1 MEQELYRLRNLSW
14 NRAWEKRFG
23 DGSVIGV
30 NEVVTEQQA
39 EILLSGIKR
48 AGVSFVVVP
57 RGLVFD
63 GGAPI
68 GVLVW
73 LIHGKSV
80 TSVSAI
86 EGANS
91 SLLHV
96 SLLYVSNE
104 VFIKMYVDSLQ
115 FSGNVVK
122 LYRYAP
128 RVYPV
133 YYKSKTL
140 RYDNTSLEEALRFKI
155 EDFPM
160 YKRENGEFR
169 RIKEGK
175 YLTDLWKDSFLLGEV
190 TDFITVYPDGTVH
203 KETLSIEALYDR
215 FLSGNMACCLY
226 GESVIAFHSYE
237 YRKFVESKEYQLLA
251 GRNRITRADCGIKEV
266 VTERVNV
273 GAVIL
278 KDFTAN
284 NGVCCA
290 MDDID
295 FVDISRLSN
304 DIKVLD
310 LSACAHLRGVS
321 INLYKLD
328 GFSLLYPDSE
338 NYRDGEFKLNE
349 CSRVTVRG
357 EIRATD
363 VVVYDSEFSSDD
375 LFIQMFPQGLQ
386 NIVTNT
392 RCLFNGVEGVKRLTV
407 HSTEQPAYDYDYE
420 VSIDLIKTS
429 VEELSIDF
437 SQGSC
442 RLKFY
447 INKCSSLR
455 KVSIYCEGKVSL
467 SDVWNLLSNNSN
479 KLEVRVVCG
488 RIVISSGDLSK
499 IKHNNSMQKMF
510 AGASVSIEASAVVWE
525 DYGSDSP
532 RNSDTEV
539 GFSKLPESLRG
550 IIVRRKR

>member
-1 MEQELYRLRNLSW
+1 M
-14 NRAWEKRFG
+14 
-23 DGSVIGV
+23 
-30 NEVVTEQQA
+30 
-39 EILLSGIKR
+39 SGIKG

-86 EGANS
+86 EGVNS

-115 FSGNVVK
+115 FSGKVVK

-237 YRKFVESKEYQLLA
+237 YRKFVESEEYQLLA

-266 VTERVNV
+266 VTER
-273 GAVIL
+273 
-278 KDFTAN
+278 
-284 NGVCCA
+284 
-290 MDDID
+290 
-295 FVDISRLSN
+295 
-304 DIKVLD
+304 
-310 LSACAHLRGVS
+310 
-321 INLYKLD
+321 
-328 GFSLLYPDSE
+328 
-338 NYRDGEFKLNE
+338 NYRDGEFKLNA

-357 EIRATD
+357 EILAAD
-363 VVVYDSEFSSDD
+363 VVVYDSEFSSDE
-375 LFIQMFPQGLQ
+375 LCIQMFPQGLQ
-386 NIVTNT
+386 TVVNDT
-392 RCLFNGVEGVKRLTV
+392 RCLFNGVTGLKRLIIR
-407 HSTEQPAYDYDYE
+407 STEEPVYDYNYI
-420 VSIDLIKTS
+420 VSIDSNKTS
-429 VEELSIDF
+429 VEELDIDF
-437 SQGSC
+437 KQEKC
-442 RLKFY
+442 ELNLY
-447 INKCSSLR
+447 INKCPSLK
-455 KVSIYCEGKVSL
+455 KVLIRCEGNVEL
-467 SDVWNLLSNNSN
+467 RNIFDVLSNKS
-479 KLEVRVVCG
+479 LESVKVVCG
-488 RIVISSGDLSK
+488 RLEVDNCVILRLEHAQVK
-499 IKHNNSMQKMF
+499 IPTD
-510 AGASVSIEASAVVWE
+510 VRVYIETDRVVWE
-525 DYGSDSP
+525 AYSSDSK
-532 RNSDTEV
+532 RNREV
-539 GFSKLPESLRG
+539 VEGFSSLPEYLRG
-550 IIVRRKR
+550 VIVRRER

>member
-1 MEQELYRLRNLSW
+1 M
-14 NRAWEKRFG
+14 
-23 DGSVIGV
+23 V
-30 NEVVTEQQA
+30 
-39 EILLSGIKR
+39 
-48 AGVSFVVVP
+48 
-57 RGLVFD
+57 
-63 GGAPI
+63 
-68 GVLVW
+68 
-73 LIHGKSV
+73 
-80 TSVSAI
+80 
-86 EGANS
+86 
-91 SLLHV
+91 
-96 SLLYVSNE
+96 NE

-115 FSGNVVK
+115 FSGKVVK

-237 YRKFVESKEYQLLA
+237 YRKFVESEEYQLLA

-310 LSACAHLRGVS
+310 LSACEHLRGVS

-338 NYRDGEFKLNE
+338 NYRDGEFKLNA

-357 EIRATD
+357 EIRAAD

-375 LFIQMFPQGLQ
+375 LCIQMFPQGLQ
-386 NIVTNT
+386 TVVNDT
-392 RCLFNGVEGVKRLTV
+392 RCLFNGVTGLKRLIIR
-407 HSTEQPAYDYDYE
+407 STEEPVYDYNYI
-420 VSIDLIKTS
+420 VSIDFKQ
-429 VEELSIDF
+429 EKCELN
-437 SQGSC
+437 
-442 RLKFY
+442 LY
-447 INKCSSLR
+447 INKCPSLK
-455 KVSIYCEGKVSL
+455 KVLIRCEGNVEL
-467 SDVWNLLSNNSN
+467 RNIFDVLSNKS
-479 KLEVRVVCG
+479 LESVKVVCG
-488 RIVISSGDLSK
+488 SLEVDNCVILRLENAQVK
-499 IKHNNSMQKMF
+499 IPTD
-510 AGASVSIEASAVVWE
+510 VRVYIETDRVVWE
-525 DYGSDSP
+525 AYSSDSK
-532 RNSDTEV
+532 RNREV
-539 GFSKLPESLRG
+539 VEGFSSLPEYLRG
-550 IIVRRKR
+550 VIVRRER

>member
-30 NEVVTEQQA
+30 NEVVTDQQA
-39 EILLSGIKR
+39 EILLSGIKG

-57 RGLVFD
+57 RGIVFD

-86 EGANS
+86 EGVNS

-115 FSGNVVK
+115 FSGKVVK

-237 YRKFVESKEYQLLA
+237 YRKFVESEEYQLLA

-310 LSACAHLRGVS
+310 LSACEHLRGVS

-338 NYRDGEFKLNE
+338 NYRDGEFKLNA

-357 EIRATD
+357 EIRAAD

-375 LFIQMFPQGLQ
+375 LCIQMFPQGLQ
-386 NIVTNT
+386 TVVNDT
-392 RCLFNGVEGVKRLTV
+392 RCLFNGVTGVKRLIII
-407 HSTEQPAYDYDYE
+407 STEEPAYDYNYI
-420 VSIDLIKTS
+420 VNIDLTKTS
-429 VEELSIDF
+429 IEELDIDF
-437 SQGSC
+437 TQEKCELTLYTSKCAS
-442 RLKFY
+442 LK
-447 INKCSSLR
+447 
-455 KVSIYCEGKVSL
+455 KVVIRCEGTVTLRNILDVLSIESL
-467 SDVWNLLSNNSN
+467 ESV
-479 KLEVRVVCG
+479 KVVCG
-488 RIVISSGDLSK
+488 RLEVDNCVILRLEHAQVK
-499 IKHNNSMQKMF
+499 IPTD
-510 AGASVSIEASAVVWE
+510 VRVYIETDRVVWE
-525 DYGSDSP
+525 AYSSDSK
-532 RNSDTEV
+532 RNMEV
-539 GFSKLPESLRG
+539 EEVFSSLPECLRG
-550 IIVRRKR
+550 VIVRRER

>member
-96 SLLYVSNE
+96 RLLYVSNE

-115 FSGNVVK
+115 FSGKVVK

-175 YLTDLWKDSFLLGEV
+175 YLTDLWKDSFLLGGV

-203 KETLSIEALYDR
+203 KEALSLESLEDR
-215 FLSGNMACCLY
+215 FLSGNMARCLY
-226 GESVIAFHSYE
+226 GDSVIAFHLFE
-237 YRKFVESKEYQLLA
+237 YRKFVVSEEYRLLA

-266 VTERVNV
+266 VTEGTNL
-273 GAVIL
+273 GAVVL
-278 KDFTAN
+278 KDFVAN
-284 NGVCCA
+284 NGVCRT

-310 LSACAHLRGVS
+310 LSACEHLRGVS

-357 EIRATD
+357 EIRAVD
-363 VVVYDSEFSSDD
+363 VVVYDSDFSNEE

-386 NIVTNT
+386 SVVTDT
-392 RCLFNGVEGVKRLTV
+392 RCLFNGVTGVKRLIIS
-407 HSTEQPAYDYDYE
+407 STEEPVYDYNYI
-420 VSIDLIKTS
+420 VNIDLTKTS
-429 VEELSIDF
+429 IEELDIDF
-437 SQGSC
+437 TQEKCELTLYTSKCAS
-442 RLKFY
+442 LK
-447 INKCSSLR
+447 
-455 KVSIYCEGKVSL
+455 KVVIRCEGTVTLRNILDVLSIESL
-467 SDVWNLLSNNSN
+467 ESV
-479 KLEVRVVCG
+479 KVVCG
-488 RIVISSGDLSK
+488 RLEVDNCVILRLENAQVK
-499 IKHNNSMQKMF
+499 IPTD
-510 AGASVSIEASAVVWE
+510 VRVYIETDRVVWE
-525 DYGSDSP
+525 AYSSDSK
-532 RNSDTEV
+532 RNREV
-539 GFSKLPESLRG
+539 VEGFSSLPEYLRG
-550 IIVRRKR
+550 VIVRRER

>member
-1 MEQELYRLRNLSW
+1 MEQELYSVRNLAW
-14 NRAWEKRFG
+14 NRAWQKRFG

-48 AGVSFVVVP
+48 AGVSFVAVP
-57 RGLVFD
+57 RGIVFN
-63 GGAPI
+63 GGEPV

-73 LIHGKSV
+73 LVHGKPV

-91 SLLHV
+91 SLL
-96 SLLYVSNE
+96 YVSNE
-104 VFIKMYVDSLQ
+104 AFIKMHVDSLL
-115 FSGNVVK
+115 FSGNIVK

-140 RYDNTSLEEALRFKI
+140 RYDNTSLEDALRFKV
-155 EDFPM
+155 EDFTM
-160 YKRENGEFR
+160 YKLENGGFR

-175 YLTDLWKDSFLLGEV
+175 YLTELWKDSFLLGGV

-203 KETLSIEALYDR
+203 KEALSLESLEDR
-215 FLSGNMACCLY
+215 FLSGNMARCLY
-226 GESVIAFHSYE
+226 GDSVIAFHLFE
-237 YRKFVESKEYQLLA
+237 YRKFVVSEEYRLLA

-266 VTERVNV
+266 VTEGTNL
-273 GAVIL
+273 GAVVL
-278 KDFTAN
+278 KDFVAN
-284 NGVCCA
+284 NGVCRT

-310 LSACAHLRGVS
+310 LSACEHLRGVR
-321 INLYKLD
+321 INLYKLE
-328 GFSLLYPDSE
+328 GFSLFYPNSE
-338 NYRDGEFKLNE
+338 NYRDGEFKLNK
-349 CSRVTVRG
+349 CNLVNIQG

-363 VVVYDSEFSSDD
+363 VVVYDSEFSSEEVS
-375 LFIQMFPQGLQ
+375 IQMFPQGLQ
-386 NIVTNT
+386 TVVTNT
-392 RCLFNGVEGVKRLTV
+392 RCLFNGVTGLKRLSV

-420 VSIDLIKTS
+420 VSIDLIKNS

-437 SQGSC
+437 AQESC
-442 RLKFY
+442 RLKLY

-455 KVSIYCEGKVSL
+455 KISIYCEGKVSL

-479 KLEVRVVCG
+479 KLEIRVVCG
-488 RIVISSGDLSK
+488 ILEIQHADVDKLR
-499 IKHNNSMQKMF
+499 HNNSRQKMF
-510 AGASVSIEASAVVWE
+510 AGVKCSVEASRLIWKGYAV
-525 DYGSDSP
+525 GIP
-532 RNSDTEV
+532 RNRGADL
-539 GFSKLPESLRG
+539 GFNYLPESVQG
-550 IIVRRKR
+550 IIARRER

>member
-1 MEQELYRLRNLSW
+1 
-14 NRAWEKRFG
+14 
-23 DGSVIGV
+23 
-30 NEVVTEQQA
+30 
-39 EILLSGIKR
+39 
-48 AGVSFVVVP
+48 
-57 RGLVFD
+57 
-63 GGAPI
+63 
-68 GVLVW
+68 
-73 LIHGKSV
+73 
-80 TSVSAI
+80 
-86 EGANS
+86 
-91 SLLHV
+91 
-96 SLLYVSNE
+96 
-104 VFIKMYVDSLQ
+104 
-115 FSGNVVK
+115 
-122 LYRYAP
+122 
-128 RVYPV
+128 
-133 YYKSKTL
+133 
-140 RYDNTSLEEALRFKI
+140 
-155 EDFPM
+155 
-160 YKRENGEFR
+160 
-169 RIKEGK
+169 
-175 YLTDLWKDSFLLGEV
+175 
-190 TDFITVYPDGTVH
+190 VH
-203 KETLSIEALYDR
+203 KETLSIEVLYDR

-237 YRKFVESKEYQLLA
+237 YRKFVESEEYQLLA

-310 LSACAHLRGVS
+310 LSACEHLRGVS

-363 VVVYDSEFSSDD
+363 VVVYDSDFSSEE

-386 NIVTNT
+386 TGVTDT
-392 RCLFNGVEGVKRLTV
+392 RCLFNGVTGIKRLSV

-437 SQGSC
+437 SQGNC
-442 RLKFY
+442 RFKPY
-447 INKCSSLR
+447 INRCYSLR
-455 KVSIYCEGKVSL
+455 KVFIHCEGTVAL
-467 SDVWNLLSNNSN
+467 SDIWNLLSNNSN
-479 KLEVRVVCG
+479 KLEIRVVCG
-488 RIVISSGDLSK
+488 ILEIQHADVDKLR
-499 IKHNNSMQKMF
+499 HNNSRQKMF
-510 AGASVSIEASAVVWE
+510 AGVKCSVEASRLIWKGYAV
-525 DYGSDSP
+525 GSP
-532 RNSDTEV
+532 RNKGADL
-539 GFSKLPESLRG
+539 GFNYLPESVRG
-550 IIVRRKR
+550 IIARRER